1 MNLYVLEV
9 DTPQVRTK
17 IRQEFE
23 RNRNVQQ
30 LPVVDMLIS
39 KSNMEFQ
46 ETMNYWK
53 QITQIMKYFRVEE
66 DPRAHVPKDFMTGFL
81 EVGWMFTWGLYRAK
95 RSYRDVTR
103 SFFDTSV
110 CRGSLNIM
118 SVGCRIR
125 LLSFFLRRDSVYFR
139 IAERQIPM

>member
-1 MNLYVLEV
+1 MTIHPTHLAQRTRSSVNWNDARARVIKSYRDWYRAAPEIVNLYVLEV

-23 RNRNVQQ
+23 RNRNVKQ
-30 LPVVDMLIS
+30 LPVVDMLIT

-53 QITQIMKYFRVEE
+53 QITQIMKYFRTEE

-81 EVGWMFTWGLYRAK
+81 EGR
-95 RSYRDVTR
+95 
-103 SFFDTSV
+103 
-110 CRGSLNIM
+110 N
-118 SVGCRIR
+118 
-125 LLSFFLRRDSVYFR
+125 
-139 IAERQIPM
+139 